1 MEEENKSEN
10 YYEREYNEKYDT
22 YDYVNDAKNI
32 DPKYEPST
40 AAKVLLVLMA
50 IFLNFIGAILGIVIG
65 GIYMNKNQ
73 QGYKSYG
80 KMLLIISI
88 VFLILDILFL
98 VFLFAA
104 VGTYMS
110 MFIMCLHNSVQ
121 TLFA

>member
-65 GIYMNKNQ
+65 GIYMNQNQ

-80 KMLLIISI
+80 KMLLIIPI

-110 MFIMCLHNSVQ
+110 MFIMW
-121 TLFA
+121 